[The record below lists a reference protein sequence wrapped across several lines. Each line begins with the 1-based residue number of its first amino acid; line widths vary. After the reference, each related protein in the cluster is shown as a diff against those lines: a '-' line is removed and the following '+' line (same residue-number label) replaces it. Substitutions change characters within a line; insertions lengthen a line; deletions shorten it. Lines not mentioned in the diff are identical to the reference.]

1 MAFSKDE
8 AEHEKDEGGEGEGKA
23 VGRPWIVAAFALI
36 IALLGLMFYGS
47 IREFSM
53 NSVPSGPQYEN

>member
-1 MAFSKDE
+1 MAFSRDE
-8 AEHEKDEGGEGEGKA
+8 EEHEEEGGEGEGKA